1 MDFNFKHSSPLE
13 ELSLQNQN
21 PSSISDEQSI
31 LKDEAILVV
40 ETFKSLDE
48 NLKKEVIKSL
58 IENTPQKKVRKR
70 EEFEKELKEEA
81 VEIWK
86 KNRNFAMTARVIN
99 SKHNKNIDESYVRR
113 YVNESLPVPEI
124 TSIKKRVK
132 IMDPRSSFPELEEEL
147 LKWFKDMRQRKLLRF
162 LTILKVFILK
172 RRKGSM
178 RHMLLQLFALLMDVL
193 EDFTKEE
200 TSLEE
205 WPLTLLQL

>member
-21 PSSISDEQSI
+21 PSSILDEQSI

-99 SKHNKNIDESYVRR
+99 FKHNKTIDESYVRR
-113 YVNESLPVPEI
+113 YVNESLSAPEI

-132 IMDPRSSFPELEEEL
+132 VMDPRSSFPELEEEL

>member
-31 LKDEAILVV
+31 LKDEAKLVV

-48 NLKKEVIKSL
+48 NLKKEVIKNL

-147 LKWFKDMRQRKLLRF
+147 LKWFKGMR
-162 LTILKVFILK
+162 
-172 RRKGSM
+172 
-178 RHMLLQLFALLMDVL
+178 
-193 EDFTKEE
+193 
-200 TSLEE
+200 
-205 WPLTLLQL
+205 